1 MSNALGVDR
10 LVPMPSKGISADGFL
25 SLVENE
31 QHQQGSNPYAATLV
45 TLLPNSH
52 AIDVTAA
59 GNGSRL
65 HYAAGHINQPFEIEQ
80 GIRPTF
86 SFP

>member
-1 MSNALGVDR
+1 MASF
-10 LVPMPSKGISADGFL
+10 PSSRTNNISSVL
-25 SLVENE
+25 T
-31 QHQQGSNPYAATLV
+31 PYAATLV
-45 TLLPNSH
+45 MLLPNSH

-65 HYAAGHINQPFEIEQ
+65 RYTAGHINQPFEIEQ

-86 SFP
+86 SFA